1 MVNSE
6 VFHQIRAGK
15 AEWLRGDIHSIE
27 ENGVLFNHRARGVPK
42 GGIGHEMLVEGDII
56 IMATGYKR
64 PSLSFLPEEVFEPPY
79 GPPRWYLQVFP
90 PQRKFCSYLIARS
103 KPQPIILPII
113 TTDHAP

>member
-103 KPQPIILPII
+103 KPP
-113 TTDHAP
+113 THNSSNHYH